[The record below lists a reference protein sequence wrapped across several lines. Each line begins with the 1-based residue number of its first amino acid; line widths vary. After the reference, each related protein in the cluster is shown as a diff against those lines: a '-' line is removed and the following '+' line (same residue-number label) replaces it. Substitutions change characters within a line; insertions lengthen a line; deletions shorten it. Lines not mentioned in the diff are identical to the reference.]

1 MSNPLLELMR
11 QGESGAAG
19 YNAYNR
25 GTYTAA
31 DGEQRIRGSN
41 GAIDF
46 SAFTLGQLQDMQHL
60 GRQDPDRIFAVGK
73 YQIIPSTMDR
83 AVEVLGLDRS
93 QRFTPELQD
102 RIFSEFLIVGKRPA
116 IHDYIVGTP
125 GASLEAAQR
134 GLAMEWASFGH
145 PDKGGRSY
153 YGGANHASITL
164 DQSAQALEQ
173 MRAGYRERIER
184 GVAPTEAWKQVT
196 ASDAAAVDRNGRGV
210 VAAAMADGVLRMGER
225 GDEVRSLQTALNQA
239 GHTDD
244 RGRRLA
250 EDGVFG
256 SSTRESVESF
266 QRAMELKVDGVA
278 GSRTLESLRA
288 AVPSAASPEPGGA
301 GGRSFE
307 DTMRI
312 MLPPQG
318 AVAPHV
324 TGHFAEDRGNRTHGG
339 VDFNYVGGQNG
350 VNLRHPTIHSPV
362 SGEVTFVG
370 GSFGTIKIRDAEGNS
385 HELLHT
391 NTQSVRV
398 GQQVSAGDAIG
409 TMGGRGPGGAD
420 DYAQHVHYQLKDGNG
435 RLMNPQEYWNLQ
447 PAHSSPRPADSSGD
461 GARTTGSVS
470 SRHGPGPEDT
480 RQLQQA
486 LNQYGYRDAAGRAL
500 QADGQLGDRTGEAIR
515 AYQQAHGL
523 KADGVVGPQTLEA
536 LSRSQQTPLLSDARH
551 PDHGMF
557 QQAVRGLEQ
566 LDNSAFRSRQEL
578 ENAAAATVFEA
589 KASGLTRIDSVVA
602 STNGTG
608 LFAVQGR
615 MEDPSHSRVHLDK
628 AQAAHQ
634 PIEKSTVQ
642 VQQDTMDA
650 SRLQQEREQQQR
662 RVMVA

>member
-1 MSNPLLELMR
+1 
-11 QGESGAAG
+11 
-19 YNAYNR
+19 
-25 GTYTAA
+25 
-31 DGEQRIRGSN
+31 
-41 GAIDF
+41 
-46 SAFTLGQLQDMQHL
+46 
-60 GRQDPDRIFAVGK
+60 
-73 YQIIPSTMDR
+73 
-83 AVEVLGLDRS
+83 
-93 QRFTPELQD
+93 
-102 RIFSEFLIVGKRPA
+102 
-116 IHDYIVGTP
+116 
-125 GASLEAAQR
+125 
-134 GLAMEWASFGH
+134 
-145 PDKGGRSY
+145 
-153 YGGANHASITL
+153 
-164 DQSAQALEQ
+164 AQALEQ

-225 GDEVRSLQTALNQA
+225 GDEVRSLQRALNQA

-256 SSTRESVESF
+256 SSTRESVESL

-318 AVAPHV
+318 TVAPHV
-324 TGHFAEDRGNRTHGG
+324 TGHFAEDRGSRTHGG

-370 GSFGTIKIRDAEGNS
+370 GSYGTIKIRDAQGNS

-391 NTQSVRV
+391 HAQSVRV
-398 GQQVSAGDAIG
+398 GQQVGAGDPIG

-435 RLMNPQEYWNLQ
+435 RLMNPQEHWNRPPTQ
-447 PAHSSPRPADSSGD
+447 SPSRPTGSLDE
-461 GARTTGSVS
+461 GARAPVTASPSNGE
-470 SRHGPGPEDT
+470 GPEGT
-480 RQLQQA
+480 RQMQEA
-486 LNQYGYRDAAGRAL
+486 LNQYGYRDAAGRTL
-500 QADGQLGDRTGEAIR
+500 QADGQFGGRTGEAVR

-523 KADGVVGPQTLEA
+523 RADGIVGPQTLEA
-536 LSRSQQTPLLSDARH
+536 LARSQQTPLLSDARH

-557 QQAVRGLEQ
+557 QQAVKGLEQ
-566 LDNSAFRSRQEL
+566 FDKSAFGSRQEL

-589 KASGLTRIDSVVA
+589 KASGLTRIDSVVP

-615 MEDPSHSRVHLDK
+615 MDDPSHSRVHLDK
-628 AQAAHQ
+628 AQAAQQ

-642 VQQDTMDA
+642 VQQDTMEA
-650 SRLQQEREQQQR
+650 SRLHQEREQQQR